1 MHNRFPMPHR
11 EPIVVISVGGSI
23 IAPPEGIDTAFLA
36 AFRRLLL
43 TRAKKGTRF
52 ILICGGGATARTY
65 QQAARDIVSLTR
77 DDLDWIG
84 IHATRLNGHLLRT
97 LFRDV
102 AHRTM
107 VKDPTRS
114 IAWKKPF
121 LIAAGWK
128 PGASTDYDAVLMARQ
143 YNASV
148 VINLSNIS
156 MLCDKDPKKYPDAKP
171 IRAINWKD
179 FRKIVGSTWEPG
191 ANLPFDP
198 IASKVAEKLHLRV
211 ILANGRD
218 LKNLGKILT
227 GKKFVGTV
235 IGE

>member
-1 MHNRFPMPHR
+1 MPHR
-11 EPIVVISVGGSI
+11 EPIVVISLGGSI
-23 IAPPEGIDTAFLA
+23 IAPQEGIDTAFLK
-36 AFRRLLL
+36 AFRRVLLA
-43 TRAKKGTRF
+43 RVKKGTRF
-52 ILICGGGATARTY
+52 ILICGGGATARNY
-65 QQAARDIVSLTR
+65 QRAARAVVPLTR
-77 DDLDWIG
+77 DDIDWIG

-102 AHRTM
+102 AHPVM
-107 VKDPTRS
+107 VKNPTRK
-114 IAWKKPF
+114 IVWHEPF

-143 YNASV
+143 YKASV
-148 VINLSNIS
+148 VVNLSNIS

-171 IRAINWKD
+171 IRTINWKD
-179 FRKIVGSTWEPG
+179 FRKIVGSTWKPG

-198 IASKVAEKLHLRV
+198 IASKVAEKLRLRV

-218 LKNLGKILT
+218 LQNLNKILS

>member
-1 MHNRFPMPHR
+1 MPHR
-11 EPIVVISVGGSI
+11 EPIVVISLGGSI
-23 IAPPEGIDTAFLA
+23 IAPPSGIDTAFLK

-43 TRAKKGTRF
+43 TRVQSGTRF
-52 ILICGGGATARTY
+52 ILICGGGTTARMY
-65 QQAARDIVSLTR
+65 QQAARAVVALTR

-107 VKDPTRS
+107 VKDPTRKIS
-114 IAWKKPF
+114 WKEPV

-143 YNASV
+143 YKASV
-148 VINLSNIS
+148 VVNLSNIS
-156 MLCDKDPKKYPDAKP
+156 LLCDRDPKKYPDAKP
-171 IRAINWKD
+171 IRSINWKD

-218 LKNLGKILT
+218 LKNLNKILA